1 MISWSTL
8 FHPLAL
14 DLLVIPF
21 AIVLGILAS
30 LFFKKVIVGVLITVL
45 NLIVFDVWFW
55 GYFYEAGQYGVNV
68 SFDDFIFYTVFA
80 GITFLISKSLLNK
93 NNQEHKPL

>member
-21 AIVLGILAS
+21 AIVIGVLAS
-30 LFFKKVIVGVLITVL
+30 LFLKKVLVGVVITVL

-55 GYFYEAGQYGVNV
+55 GYFYESGQYGMNI

-80 GITFLISKSLLNK
+80 GITFLISRSIHSK
-93 NNQEHKPL
+93 NNLKHKPL

>member
-30 LFFKKVIVGVLITVL
+30 LIFKNVLVGVLITLL

-55 GYFYEAGQYGVNV
+55 GYFYESGQYGVNI

-80 GITFLISKSLLNK
+80 GITLLISRSLLNK
-93 NNQEHKPL
+93 NNQKHKPL